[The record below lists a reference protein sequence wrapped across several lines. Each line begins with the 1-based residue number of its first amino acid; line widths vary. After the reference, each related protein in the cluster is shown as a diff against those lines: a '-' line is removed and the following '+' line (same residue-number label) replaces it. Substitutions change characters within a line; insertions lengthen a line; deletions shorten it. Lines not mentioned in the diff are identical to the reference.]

1 MTVLG
6 LNYEQILRNI
16 LENAD
21 LSGGWGDR
29 LQSKALF
36 FVNICRHFPI
46 FILQPGFQYWQFCK
60 VELLFVPIN
69 GEKKEY

>member
-29 LQSKALF
+29 LQSKALSLS
-36 FVNICRHFPI
+36 IYADI
-46 FILQPGFQYWQFCK
+46 F
-60 VELLFVPIN
+60 LFLFYNLDI
-69 GEKKEY
+69 KKSVG